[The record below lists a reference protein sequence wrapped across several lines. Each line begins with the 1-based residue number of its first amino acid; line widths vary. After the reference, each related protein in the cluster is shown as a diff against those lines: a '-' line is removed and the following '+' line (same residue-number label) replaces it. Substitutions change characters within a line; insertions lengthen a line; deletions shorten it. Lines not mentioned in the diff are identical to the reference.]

1 MSDNNQ
7 NYTQQ
12 SERVQESFDKDT
24 WLKQKQKD
32 RNDAFAS
39 IDSEVKKFTDIDK
52 LNTYLNVQS
61 RFDKYSVGNAVLIAA
76 SKPEAEKLAD
86 AKTWQKNG
94 VYIKKGERGITILE
108 PGEEFKRED
117 GSTGVNYNAKKVF
130 DISQTTAEKKSQ
142 ESKNYD
148 ISKIIS
154 SLIQSSPV
162 NVCRSSILPDD
173 KNVYF
178 NSRDN
183 AIVIREGIPA
193 EEIVR
198 ELSKEIVSLRV
209 GSEKTAEEGTTALR
223 AYAVSYIVCKRYNIE
238 PPGSDFKSKLFDG
251 LNAQA
256 ICSELGKIRSEAN
269 SICNNIDRQLKPKA
283 KSGDAR

>member
-7 NYTQQ
+7 NYTPQ

-39 IDSEVKKFTDIDK
+39 IDSEVKKFTDVDK

-209 GSEKTAEEGTTALR
+209 GSEKTAKEGMTALR

-238 PPGSDFKSKLFDG
+238 TPVYDFKSKLFDG

-256 ICSELGKIRSEAN
+256 IRSELGKIRSEAN

>member
-12 SERVQESFDKDT
+12 SERLQESFDKDT

-39 IDSEVKKFTDIDK
+39 IDSEVKKFADIDK

-209 GSEKTAEEGTTALR
+209 GSEKTAKEGMTALR

-256 ICSELGKIRSEAN
+256 IRSELGKIRSEAN

>member
-12 SERVQESFDKDT
+12 GERVQESFDKDT
-24 WLKQKQKD
+24 WLKQKQKE
-32 RNDAFAS
+32 RNDAFVS

-52 LNTYLNVQS
+52 FNTYLNVQS

-76 SKPEAEKLAD
+76 SKPDAEKLAD

-130 DISQTTAEKKSQ
+130 DISQTTAEMKSQ
-142 ESKNYD
+142 EPKNYD

-209 GSEKTAEEGTTALR
+209 GSEKPAKEGTTALR

-238 PPGSDFKSKLFDG
+238 PPVSDFKSKLFDG

-256 ICSELGKIRSEAN
+256 IRSELGKIRSEAN

>member
-39 IDSEVKKFTDIDK
+39 IDSEVKKFTDVDK

-130 DISQTTAEKKSQ
+130 DISQTTAEMKSQ
-142 ESKNYD
+142 EPKNYD

-209 GSEKTAEEGTTALR
+209 GSEKTAKEGTTALR

-238 PPGSDFKSKLFDG
+238 PPVSDFKSKLFDG

-256 ICSELGKIRSEAN
+256 IRSELGKIRSEAN

>member
-39 IDSEVKKFTDIDK
+39 IDSEVKKFTDVDK

-193 EEIVR
+193 DEIVR

-209 GSEKTAEEGTTALR
+209 GSEKTAKEGMTALR

-238 PPGSDFKSKLFDG
+238 PPVSDLKSKLFDG
-251 LNAQA
+251 LNAQE
-256 ICSELGKIRSEAN
+256 IRSELGKIRSEAN

>member
-24 WLKQKQKD
+24 WLKQKLKD

-39 IDSEVKKFTDIDK
+39 IDSEVKKFTDVDK

-198 ELSKEIVSLRV
+198 ELSREIVSLRV
-209 GSEKTAEEGTTALR
+209 GSEKTAKEGTTALR

-238 PPGSDFKSKLFDG
+238 PPVSDFKSKLFDG

-256 ICSELGKIRSEAN
+256 IRSELGKIRSEAN
-269 SICNNIDRQLKPKA
+269 SICNNIDRQLNPKA

>member
-1 MSDNNQ
+1 MSDNSQ

-256 ICSELGKIRSEAN
+256 IRSELGKIRSEAN

>member
-12 SERVQESFDKDT
+12 SERLQESFDKDT

-39 IDSEVKKFTDIDK
+39 IDSEVKKFVDIDK

-76 SKPEAEKLAD
+76 SKPDAEKLAD

-130 DISQTTAEKKSQ
+130 DISQTTAEIKSQ
-142 ESKNYD
+142 EPKNYD

-209 GSEKTAEEGTTALR
+209 GSEKTAKEGMTALR

-251 LNAQA
+251 LNAHA
-256 ICSELGKIRSEAN
+256 IRSELGKIRSEAN

>member
-12 SERVQESFDKDT
+12 SERLQESFDKDT

-39 IDSEVKKFTDIDK
+39 IDSEVKKFVDIDK

-76 SKPEAEKLAD
+76 SKPDAEKLAD

-130 DISQTTAEKKSQ
+130 DISQTTAEIKSQ
-142 ESKNYD
+142 EPKNYD

-209 GSEKTAEEGTTALR
+209 GSEKTAKEGMTALR

-238 PPGSDFKSKLFDG
+238 TPVYDFKSKLFDG

-256 ICSELGKIRSEAN
+256 IRSELGKIRSEAN

>member
-12 SERVQESFDKDT
+12 SERLQESFDKDT

-256 ICSELGKIRSEAN
+256 IRSELGKIRSEAN

>member
-12 SERVQESFDKDT
+12 SERLQESFDKDT

-32 RNDAFAS
+32 RKDAFAS
-39 IDSEVKKFTDIDK
+39 IDSEVKKFADIDK

-76 SKPEAEKLAD
+76 SKPDAEKLAD

-130 DISQTTAEKKSQ
+130 DISQTTAEIKSQ
-142 ESKNYD
+142 EPKNYD

-183 AIVIREGIPA
+183 TIVIREGIPA

-223 AYAVSYIVCKRYNIE
+223 AYAVSYIVCKKYNIE
-238 PPGSDFKSKLFDG
+238 PPVSDFKSKLFDG

-256 ICSELGKIRSEAN
+256 IRSELGKIRSEAN

>member
-39 IDSEVKKFTDIDK
+39 IDSEVKKFTDVDK

-142 ESKNYD
+142 ESKNHD

-209 GSEKTAEEGTTALR
+209 GSEKTAKEGTTALR

-238 PPGSDFKSKLFDG
+238 PPVSDFKSKLFDG

-256 ICSELGKIRSEAN
+256 IRSELGKIRSEAN
-269 SICNNIDRQLKPKA
+269 SICNNIDRQLNPKA

>member
-39 IDSEVKKFTDIDK
+39 IDSEVKKFTDVDK

-209 GSEKTAEEGTTALR
+209 GSEKTAKEGMTALR

-238 PPGSDFKSKLFDG
+238 TPVYDFKSKLFDG

-256 ICSELGKIRSEAN
+256 IRSELGKIRSEAN

>member
-12 SERVQESFDKDT
+12 SEIVQESFDKDT

-130 DISQTTAEKKSQ
+130 DISQTTAEKKSR
-142 ESKNYD
+142 EPKNYD

-154 SLIQSSPV
+154 SLIRSSPV

-193 EEIVR
+193 DEIVR

-209 GSEKTAEEGTTALR
+209 GSEKTAKEGMTALR

-256 ICSELGKIRSEAN
+256 IRSELGKIRSEAN

>member
-12 SERVQESFDKDT
+12 SERLQESFDKDT

-76 SKPEAEKLAD
+76 SKPDAEKLAD

-178 NSRDN
+178 NRRDN

-193 EEIVR
+193 DEIVR

-209 GSEKTAEEGTTALR
+209 GSEKTAKEGMTALR

-238 PPGSDFKSKLFDG
+238 TPVYDFKSKLFDG

-256 ICSELGKIRSEAN
+256 IRSELGKIRSEAN

>member
-12 SERVQESFDKDT
+12 SERLQESFDKDT

-39 IDSEVKKFTDIDK
+39 IDSEVEKFADIDK
-52 LNTYLNVQS
+52 FNTYLNVQS

-108 PGEEFKRED
+108 PSKEFKRED

-130 DISQTTAEKKSQ
+130 DISQTTAEIKSQ
-142 ESKNYD
+142 EPKNYD

-251 LNAQA
+251 LNAHA
-256 ICSELGKIRSEAN
+256 IRSELGKIRSEAN

>member
-12 SERVQESFDKDT
+12 SERGQESFDKDT

-39 IDSEVKKFTDIDK
+39 IDSEVKKFDDIDK
-52 LNTYLNVQS
+52 FNTYLNVQS

-130 DISQTTAEKKSQ
+130 DISQTTAEMKSQ
-142 ESKNYD
+142 EPKNYD

-209 GSEKTAEEGTTALR
+209 GSEKTAKEGTTALR

-238 PPGSDFKSKLFDG
+238 PPVSDFKSKLFDG

-256 ICSELGKIRSEAN
+256 IRSELGKIRSEAN

>member
-39 IDSEVKKFTDIDK
+39 IDSEVKKFTDVDK

-130 DISQTTAEKKSQ
+130 DISQTTAEIKSQ
-142 ESKNYD
+142 EPKNYD

-209 GSEKTAEEGTTALR
+209 GSEKTAKEGTTALR

-238 PPGSDFKSKLFDG
+238 PPVSDFKSKLFDG
-251 LNAQA
+251 LNAHA
-256 ICSELGKIRSEAN
+256 IRSELGKIRSEAN

-283 KSGDAR
+283 KLGDAR

>member
-12 SERVQESFDKDT
+12 SERLQESFDKDT
-24 WLKQKQKD
+24 WFKQKQKD

-76 SKPEAEKLAD
+76 SKPDAEKLAD

-209 GSEKTAEEGTTALR
+209 GSEKTAEEGTTVLR

-256 ICSELGKIRSEAN
+256 IRSELGKIRSEAN

>member
-12 SERVQESFDKDT
+12 SERGQESFDKDT

-39 IDSEVKKFTDIDK
+39 IDSEVKKFADIDK
-52 LNTYLNVQS
+52 FNTYLNVQS

-76 SKPEAEKLAD
+76 SKPDAEKLAD

-130 DISQTTAEKKSQ
+130 DISQTTAEIKSQ
-142 ESKNYD
+142 EPKNYD

-238 PPGSDFKSKLFDG
+238 PPVSDFKSKLFDG

-256 ICSELGKIRSEAN
+256 IRSELGKIRSEAN
-269 SICNNIDRQLKPKA
+269 SICNNIDRQLNPKA

>member
-12 SERVQESFDKDT
+12 SERLQESFDKDT

-39 IDSEVKKFTDIDK
+39 IDSEVKKFADIDK

-76 SKPEAEKLAD
+76 SKPDAEKLAD

-130 DISQTTAEKKSQ
+130 DISQTTAEIKSQ
-142 ESKNYD
+142 EPKNYD

-209 GSEKTAEEGTTALR
+209 GSEKTAE
-223 AYAVSYIVCKRYNIE
+223 
-238 PPGSDFKSKLFDG
+238 
-251 LNAQA
+251 
-256 ICSELGKIRSEAN
+256 
-269 SICNNIDRQLKPKA
+269 
-283 KSGDAR
+283 

>member
-24 WLKQKQKD
+24 WLKQKQKE
-32 RNDAFAS
+32 RNDAFVS

-52 LNTYLNVQS
+52 FNTYLNVQS

-76 SKPEAEKLAD
+76 SKPDAEKLAD

-130 DISQTTAEKKSQ
+130 DISQTTAEMKSQ
-142 ESKNYD
+142 EPKNYD

-209 GSEKTAEEGTTALR
+209 GSEKTDKEGMTALR

-238 PPGSDFKSKLFDG
+238 PPLSDFKPNPFDG
-251 LNAQA
+251 LNAQM
-256 ICSELGKIRSEAN
+256 IRSELGKIRSEAN

-283 KSGDAR
+283 KLGDAR

>member
-12 SERVQESFDKDT
+12 SERLQESFDKDT

-39 IDSEVKKFTDIDK
+39 IDSEVKKFADIDK

-94 VYIKKGERGITILE
+94 AYIKKGERGITILE

-256 ICSELGKIRSEAN
+256 IRSELGKIRSEAN

>member
-24 WLKQKQKD
+24 WLKQKQKE
-32 RNDAFAS
+32 RNDAFVS

-52 LNTYLNVQS
+52 FNTYLNVQS
-61 RFDKYSVGNAVLIAA
+61 IFDKYSVGNAVLIAA
-76 SKPEAEKLAD
+76 SKPDAEKLAD

-130 DISQTTAEKKSQ
+130 DISQTTAEMKSQ
-142 ESKNYD
+142 EPKNYD

-209 GSEKTAEEGTTALR
+209 GSEKTAKEGTTALR

-238 PPGSDFKSKLFDG
+238 PPVSDFKSKLFDG

-256 ICSELGKIRSEAN
+256 IRSELGKIRSEAN

>member
-12 SERVQESFDKDT
+12 SERLQESFDKDT

-39 IDSEVKKFTDIDK
+39 IDSEVKKFADIDK

-76 SKPEAEKLAD
+76 SKPDAEKLAD

-130 DISQTTAEKKSQ
+130 DISQTTAEIKSQ
-142 ESKNYD
+142 EPKNYD

-183 AIVIREGIPA
+183 AIVIREEIPA

-251 LNAQA
+251 LNAHA
-256 ICSELGKIRSEAN
+256 IRSELGKIRSEAN

-283 KSGDAR
+283 KLGDAR

>member
-256 ICSELGKIRSEAN
+256 IRSELGKIRSEAN

>member
-39 IDSEVKKFTDIDK
+39 IDSEVKKFTDVDK

-209 GSEKTAEEGTTALR
+209 GSEKTAKEGTTALR

-238 PPGSDFKSKLFDG
+238 PLVSDFKSKLFDG

-256 ICSELGKIRSEAN
+256 IRSELGKIRSEAN
-269 SICNNIDRQLKPKA
+269 SICNNIDRQLNPKA

>member
-61 RFDKYSVGNAVLIAA
+61 RFGKYSVGNAVLIVA

-193 EEIVR
+193 DEIVR

-209 GSEKTAEEGTTALR
+209 GSEKTAKEGMTELR

-238 PPGSDFKSKLFDG
+238 PPVSDFKSKLFDG

-256 ICSELGKIRSEAN
+256 IRSELGKIRSEAN

>member
-39 IDSEVKKFTDIDK
+39 IDSEVKKFTDVDK

-142 ESKNYD
+142 ESKNHD

-209 GSEKTAEEGTTALR
+209 GSEKTAKEGTTALR

-238 PPGSDFKSKLFDG
+238 PPVSDFKSKLFDG

-256 ICSELGKIRSEAN
+256 IRSELGKIRREAN
-269 SICNNIDRQLKPKA
+269 SICNNIDRQLNPKA

>member
-12 SERVQESFDKDT
+12 SERLQESFDKDT

-39 IDSEVKKFTDIDK
+39 IDSEVKKFADIDK

-256 ICSELGKIRSEAN
+256 IRSELGKIRSEAN

>member
-12 SERVQESFDKDT
+12 SERLQESFDKDT

-76 SKPEAEKLAD
+76 SKPDAEKLAD

-130 DISQTTAEKKSQ
+130 DISQTTAEMKSQ
-142 ESKNYD
+142 EPKNYD

-256 ICSELGKIRSEAN
+256 IRSELGKIRSEAN

>member
-238 PPGSDFKSKLFDG
+238 PPVSDFKSKLFDG

-256 ICSELGKIRSEAN
+256 IRSELGKIRSEAN
-269 SICNNIDRQLKPKA
+269 SICNNIDRQLNPKA

>member
-162 NVCRSSILPDD
+162 NVCRSSILPDG

-209 GSEKTAEEGTTALR
+209 GSEKTAEEGTTALQ

-238 PPGSDFKSKLFDG
+238 PPLSEFKSNPFDN
-251 LNAQA
+251 LDAQT
-256 ICSELGKIRSEAN
+256 IRSELGKIRSEAN

>member
-12 SERVQESFDKDT
+12 SERLQESFDKDT

-39 IDSEVKKFTDIDK
+39 IDSEVKKFADIDK
-52 LNTYLNVQS
+52 LNTYLNIQS

-256 ICSELGKIRSEAN
+256 IRSELGKIRSEAN

>member
-24 WLKQKQKD
+24 WLNQKQKD

-39 IDSEVKKFTDIDK
+39 IDSEVKKFTDVDK

-209 GSEKTAEEGTTALR
+209 GSEKTAKEGMTALR

-256 ICSELGKIRSEAN
+256 IRSELGKIRSEAN

>member
-24 WLKQKQKD
+24 WLKQKQKE
-32 RNDAFAS
+32 RNDAFVS

-52 LNTYLNVQS
+52 FNTYLNVQS

-76 SKPEAEKLAD
+76 SKPDAEKLAD

-130 DISQTTAEKKSQ
+130 DISQTTAEMKSQ
-142 ESKNYD
+142 EPKNYD

-209 GSEKTAEEGTTALR
+209 GSEKTAKEGTTALR

-238 PPGSDFKSKLFDG
+238 PPVSDFKSKLFDG

-256 ICSELGKIRSEAN
+256 IRSELSKIRSEAN